1 MRRLP
6 IYILVDTSESM
17 RGEPIESVKNGI
29 RMLVTACR
37 KDPMALETAWLS
49 VITFGGVA
57 RQIVPLT
64 ELCSFEV
71 PKLDISGDRMLGSAL
86 ELLCECRTKEFAV
99 TTATQK
105 GDWRPYVFIFT
116 DGKPADDISK
126 GLSAFRSMKWAST
139 VSCAAGLAADR
150 ELLNEIT
157 PECVV
162 DLSKAD
168 QATFAAFFIWPD
180 AEMEI
185 VEDDELDEYFDA
197 RGDFPPPPAE
207 LVSLDESMFKV
218 KGASGEEYIYIG
230 TDNLPEGAMKHI
242 YFAPDK
248 SYVVVYFKERQE
260 ANVVERLQY
269 IVEKGRQCIYGG
281 NDSGYWSQL
290 FCWPR
295 DIVWDWKRFGFV
307 LPTFPDKF
315 YFKHDGPTISLKGME
330 KEGKWFT
337 SAENHFRNIPSEESG
352 DWRSFFN
359 ISLQIARAVR
369 KLHEM
374 GFAHADLSYK
384 NVLVDPVSSS
394 IQLIGLDY
402 ELVVPGKYQ
411 PNAIG
416 TPDFMAPE
424 IYQTLHLRSGDPNR
438 KQPNVETDLHS
449 LAVLIYMYLLYRHP
463 LRGRQICDK
472 DDQQRDELMTMGE
485 KAVFI
490 EDPTNKVNRYDVDW
504 VRDNYPKSKLPYILP
519 WMDLDKLPYTILG
532 PYLKDLLDRAF
543 VQGLHNPSL
552 RPKAEEW
559 EAALVQTMDL
569 MIPCQNPSCKQKWF
583 VFDNSASKPKCPFC
597 GASYD
602 IPLPVLNLY
611 DREGTTYRPTGM
623 RVMVYN
629 GTRLYLWHTNPR
641 IVRNEKLTD
650 EQKKSLACFQFHQ
663 GKWYLRNE
671 RAKWMTDLQTKQ
683 PIPAGSIVELKD
695 GVQIRLD
702 DENSRM
708 IYVQMVNK

>member
-1 MRRLP
+1 M
-6 IYILVDTSESM
+6 
-17 RGEPIESVKNGI
+17 KN
-29 RMLVTACR
+29 V
-37 KDPMALETAWLS
+37 
-49 VITFGGVA
+49 
-57 RQIVPLT
+57 
-64 ELCSFEV
+64 
-71 PKLDISGDRMLGSAL
+71 
-86 ELLCECRTKEFAV
+86 
-99 TTATQK
+99 
-105 GDWRPYVFIFT
+105 
-116 DGKPADDISK
+116 
-126 GLSAFRSMKWAST
+126 
-139 VSCAAGLAADR
+139 
-150 ELLNEIT
+150 
-157 PECVV
+157 
-162 DLSKAD
+162 
-168 QATFAAFFIWPD
+168 
-180 AEMEI
+180 
-185 VEDDELDEYFDA
+185 
-197 RGDFPPPPAE
+197 
-207 LVSLDESMFKV
+207 
-218 KGASGEEYIYIG
+218 
-230 TDNLPEGAMKHI
+230 

-248 SYVVVYFKERQE
+248 SYVVAYFRDSQDSTT
-260 ANVVERLQY
+260 VERMQY
-269 IVEKGRQCIYGG
+269 IVEMGRRYIYGG
-281 NDSGYWSQL
+281 IDGAYWTHL
-290 FCWPR
+290 FCWPKDLIR
-295 DIVWDWKRFGFV
+295 EPNKLGVVI
-307 LPTFPDKF
+307 PTFHDKF
-315 YFKHDGPTISLKGME
+315 YFKHDGPTVSLKGME
-330 KEGKWFT
+330 KAGKWFT
-337 SAENHFRNIPSEESG
+337 SPEHHFRNIPSEEAG

-369 KLHEM
+369 KLHDM

-402 ELVVPGKYQ
+402 ELVVLGKYP

-424 IYQTLHLRSGDPNR
+424 IYQTIHLRSGDPNR

-559 EAALVQTMDL
+559 EVALVQTMDL

-663 GKWYLRNE
+663 DKWYLRNE